1 MEKLLALDFSIFS
14 MVAVGFLVRKLNV
27 VGKEAER
34 IITDLVLDVI
44 LPCSI
49 FFSFLGK
56 NEGVSGVD
64 FLAVFL
70 VSIGIQLLALAYSRY
85 SFPKEPQDRRIS
97 LGFAMI
103 CSNAAF
109 LGNPITEG
117 VFGAA
122 GLQLASI
129 YLIPQRIMM
138 WTAGLALYSGET
150 NRRATVKKVL
160 THPCVVACY
169 LGLLVMA
176 TGITVPDI
184 LAAPV
189 QSIGRCNTPMTMLM
203 IGMILSEI
211 DLKNMVN
218 KTIAAFT
225 VHRLILMPL
234 LVFLICKVIGISH
247 LVTGVST
254 LLAAMP
260 AGAST
265 TMMASKFNRDPQ
277 FAVQLV
283 IFTTLC
289 SIPAIMIWSMI
300 LS

>member
-56 NEGVSGVD
+56 NEGVSGGD
-64 FLAVFL
+64 FLAIFVI
-70 VSIGIQLLALAYSRY
+70 SIGIQFLALVYSKY
-85 SFPKEPQDRRIS
+85 AFPKEPTDRRIS

-150 NRRATVKKVL
+150 DRKATIIKVA
-160 THPCVVACY
+160 THPCVVSCY
-169 LGLLVMA
+169 LGLLVML
-176 TGITVPDI
+176 TGITFPDSLPEPPALVPGC
-184 LAAPV
+184 L
-189 QSIGRCNTPMTMLM
+189 
-203 IGMILSEI
+203 
-211 DLKNMVN
+211 
-218 KTIAAFT
+218 
-225 VHRLILMPL
+225 
-234 LVFLICKVIGISH
+234 
-247 LVTGVST
+247 
-254 LLAAMP
+254 
-260 AGAST
+260 
-265 TMMASKFNRDPQ
+265 
-277 FAVQLV
+277 
-283 IFTTLC
+283 
-289 SIPAIMIWSMI
+289 
-300 LS
+300 

>member
-1 MEKLLALDFSIFS
+1 MALDFSIFS
-14 MVAVGFLVRKLNV
+14 MVAVGFLIRKLNV
-27 VGKEAER
+27 VGKDAER

-49 FFSFLGK
+49 FVSFLGK
-56 NEGVSGVD
+56 NEGVSGGD

-70 VSIGIQLLALAYSRY
+70 VSIGIQFLALAYSKFA
-85 SFPKEPQDRRIS
+85 FPKEQPDRRIS

-138 WTAGLALYSGET
+138 WTAGLAMYSGET
-150 NRRATVKKVL
+150 DRKATMKKVA

-176 TGITVPDI
+176 TGITIPEI
-184 LAAPV
+184 LVDPV

-211 DLKNMVN
+211 DLKNLVD
-218 KTIAAFT
+218 KTIAVFT
-225 VHRLILMPL
+225 VHRLILVPL
-234 LVFLICKVIGISH
+234 LVFLVCRLIGISH

-265 TMMASKFNRDPQ
+265 TMMASKYNRDPK
-277 FAVQLV
+277 FAARLV

-300 LS
+300 LR